1 MKLRFCSINY
11 KITLFIKERR
21 LMKSVQ
27 GVGNGVGNI
36 DEIFKSVC
44 AVLESKS

>member
-1 MKLRFCSINY
+1 MKLRFYSINY

-27 GVGNGVGNI
+27 GVGNI